1 MPRRT
6 SKHRIIQEDEEESDG
21 EENQNHLDSS
31 SSIIRKK
38 GTQETAD
45 DEEAEDDD
53 EMEEVGTTA
62 PQDDDG
68 GDGNGGGTLT
78 FTSQAPEMTQDI
90 AEVKDSERRNLINL
104 TDAQRE
110 KAVMDLS
117 RLVLF
122 KAMAGESID
131 RAKCIKE
138 AKLGDARISTAVF
151 EEATVRL
158 KNCFGFE
165 VKRMPVWMEKWKTI
179 SKTLKDRYYVINAV
193 PDETGKHSKSL
204 HAYKK
209 DAAVEKGFIMVVL
222 ALCYCQGKSR
232 SDGSRWITD
241 TDLYKL
247 LNRLDD
253 SMPDAPPAQG
263 SKRGASQPAVS
274 ESTPNID
281 VLLPKLVQR
290 DYLLKEK
297 NEEEGEGFLYCIGP
311 RSVIEVGRHQVLT
324 FCSEILGED
333 IDPTMLA
340 ELETLEQEDE

>member
-1 MPRRT
+1 MSRRT
-6 SKHRIIQEDEEESDG
+6 SKRRVIQDEESDD
-21 EENQNHLDSS
+21 EENQNHIDSS
-31 SSIIRKK
+31 SNNSGIRKK
-38 GTQETAD
+38 GTEETD
-45 DEEAEDDD
+45 DEEVEEDD
-53 EMEEVGTTA
+53 EMEEATA
-62 PQDDDG
+62 PQEDDDG

-78 FTSQAPEMTQDI
+78 FTSHAPEMTQDI
-90 AEVKDSERRNLINL
+90 AEVKDSDRRNLTNL

-122 KAMAGESID
+122 KALAGESID
-131 RAKCIKE
+131 RAKCIKD

-151 EEATVRL
+151 EEATIRL

-232 SDGSRWITD
+232 NDGSRWITD

-290 DYLLKEK
+290 DYILKEK

-340 ELETLEQEDE
+340 ELETLEQEDA